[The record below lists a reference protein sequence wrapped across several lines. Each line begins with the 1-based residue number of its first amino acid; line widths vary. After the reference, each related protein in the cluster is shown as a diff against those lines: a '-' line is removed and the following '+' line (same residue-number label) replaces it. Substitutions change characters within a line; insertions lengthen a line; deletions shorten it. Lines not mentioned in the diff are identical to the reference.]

1 MNINFSIILGQG
13 MYGYGMPNR
22 QRQPNYASSWP
33 TSYEYG
39 GNNARGNNQP
49 VEIK

>member
-1 MNINFSIILGQG
+1 
-13 MYGYGMPNR
+13 MYGYGMPNK

-39 GNNARGNNQP
+39 GNNARRNNQP
-49 VEIK
+49 KEMK